1 MGKGKCAVA
10 ADLCESEAR
19 LGYVSSRRAMALSQQ
34 TSNNKTT
41 DEEVLRKQ
49 REWKVDPGLAE
60 QPALAP
66 WGATGQWNARLRNQA
81 CDVSGLFI

>member
-1 MGKGKCAVA
+1 MA

-34 TSNNKTT
+34 TNNNKTT

-60 QPALAP
+60 QQLPEE
-66 WGATGQWNARLRNQA
+66 RQA
-81 CDVSGLFI
+81 SKTPVSETRRVMCRDCLFN

>member
-1 MGKGKCAVA
+1 MVVE
-10 ADLCESEAR
+10 LCEFEAR
-19 LGYVSSRRAMALSQQ
+19 LGYISSRRAMALSQQ

-41 DEEVLRKQ
+41 DKEVLRKQ

-66 WGATGQWNARLRNQA
+66 
-81 CDVSGLFI
+81 